1 MNKLTHNFAA
11 KVTAVLLFTI
21 TVIMAIGGLI
31 GIYYMSEHYFFE
43 PTVDRAREDIFEGIT
58 RRYANIVFYEYF
70 DIYQN
75 DDMPSAEY
83 IRRYEEYFS
92 PANTNFLFNL
102 KNEKGEIVLSN
113 YSGQEIQFSRTYY
126 YEQHNDGGA
135 KETYTIECFVN
146 KTLSASDSYASAE
159 YWINTAYSMRY
170 VIVAVTIISF
180 IACIL
185 LYVFLMCSAG
195 RRTDRDQITPNGLDK
210 IPFDIFFGGVMIIG
224 IIVLAVFNTLLY
236 RNTAETIII
245 ITIMA
250 AVYAL
255 LFLMLSMSFAT
266 RYKLGGWWRN
276 TVIYRIFRFFYRI
289 VYKIFS
295 SIKYLLQHISIIWK
309 AVLALV
315 GLAAAELFIIL
326 LTAYRL
332 EMQLLIWFFGK
343 LLLVPLILFIIIQME
358 KLQTGSQKIASG
370 DLDYRVDTRR
380 MFWEFKKHGENLNNI
395 SLGMSRAVDERMK
408 SERFKTELITNVSHD
423 IKTPLTSII
432 NYVDLLNREDLP
444 DGTIKE
450 YVGVLV
456 RQSSRLKKLIDD
468 LVEASKASTGNIV
481 VNSTRTEIGVLLTQ
495 AAGEYEKRLRS
506 NELELIQNQPEEE
519 VYIMADGRLLW
530 RVFDN
535 LMNNICKYSQPGTR
549 VYLDLEKVN
558 GEVVITFKNISRN
571 PLNISS
577 EELLERFV
585 RGDSA
590 RSTEGSGLGL
600 SIAKSLVELQGGKL
614 DLAID
619 GDLFKVI
626 LKFKTVR

>member
-1 MNKLTHNFAA
+1 
-11 KVTAVLLFTI
+11 
-21 TVIMAIGGLI
+21 
-31 GIYYMSEHYFFE
+31 
-43 PTVDRAREDIFEGIT
+43 
-58 RRYANIVFYEYF
+58 
-70 DIYQN
+70 
-75 DDMPSAEY
+75 
-83 IRRYEEYFS
+83 
-92 PANTNFLFNL
+92 
-102 KNEKGEIVLSN
+102 
-113 YSGQEIQFSRTYY
+113 
-126 YEQHNDGGA
+126 
-135 KETYTIECFVN
+135 
-146 KTLSASDSYASAE
+146 
-159 YWINTAYSMRY
+159 MRY

-224 IIVLAVFNTLLY
+224 IIVLAVFDTLLY

-456 RQSSRLKKLIDD
+456 RQSSALK
-468 LVEASKASTGNIV
+468 A
-481 VNSTRTEIGVLLTQ
+481 
-495 AAGEYEKRLRS
+495 Y
-506 NELELIQNQPEEE
+506 
-519 VYIMADGRLLW
+519 
-530 RVFDN
+530 
-535 LMNNICKYSQPGTR
+535 
-549 VYLDLEKVN
+549 
-558 GEVVITFKNISRN
+558 
-571 PLNISS
+571 
-577 EELLERFV
+577 
-585 RGDSA
+585 
-590 RSTEGSGLGL
+590 
-600 SIAKSLVELQGGKL
+600 
-614 DLAID
+614 
-619 GDLFKVI
+619 
-626 LKFKTVR
+626 